1 MVLPIDTSRQGAQ
14 HWRSVSI
21 RARTPSLL
29 IECAELGGE
38 EVLFDCVVCEQQ
50 GFLVG
55 EAGLVGAVEPAQ
67 VFRAGGGQVVVAGQ
81 LRLGSEG
88 VRRWSSGRC

>member
-1 MVLPIDTSRQGAQ
+1 MREGRPVVLPIDTSRQGAQ

-55 EAGLVGAVEPAQ
+55 EAGLVGAAQ
-67 VFRAGGGQVVVAGQ
+67 PGEEVGPGG
-81 LRLGSEG
+81 R
-88 VRRWSSGRC
+88 